1 MVDLS
6 GLEQTVRCPIC
17 YGEAL
22 HGSAAGWYVPF
33 AVSVGSG
40 EQERHVRVQHARR
53 HAEEHAAVNGMRPP
67 VLCRVPGPLP
77 AAGGQ
82 VSYGNKQ
89 LPSGKPTRPCCM
101 QRIICVAHVIA
112 GSRRCT
118 SALCVGSTCPADAV
132 HAR

>member
-1 MVDLS
+1 MPCSVPAVLKAHAVVGRRLVTVDLS

-67 VLCRVPGPLP
+67 LLCRVPGPLP
-77 AAGGQ
+77 AARGQ
-82 VSYGNKQ
+82 VSEGNKQ
-89 LPSGKPTRPCCM
+89 LPG
-101 QRIICVAHVIA
+101 
-112 GSRRCT
+112 GSLAAC
-118 SALCVGSTCPADAV
+118 SASYVL
-132 HAR
+132 HM